1 MNEGKNLRLPRTLP
15 LGAGQEVAKTVA
27 QKWDTIDDQLADMH
41 MKGFISRDAPTFAC
55 PEITADM
62 LTTTDSKSYTET
74 YAHLNAWFG
83 YVSEIYAQ
91 VQASVLQFKNMR
103 DILEAEGRKVS
114 RALAGDEG
122 DGVKKTKGPTK
133 EELNDR
139 LLLNPE
145 YQDVMLKLQRYQQ
158 SELLFKAKVD
168 SIDRSLRTI
177 SRQVEIRR
185 LDQEQNRTGG
195 NMPGRNF
202 TGGGRFGREG

>member
-1 MNEGKNLRLPRTLP
+1 MSEGKNLRLPRTLP
-15 LGAGQEVAKTVA
+15 LGPGQSVAQTVI
-27 QKWDTIDDQLADMH
+27 QKWDTIDDQIEDMH
-41 MKGFISRDAPTFAC
+41 LKGFVSRDAPPFAC

-62 LTTTDSKSYTET
+62 LTTPDSKSYTET

-91 VQASVLQFKNMR
+91 VQASVLQYKNMR
-103 DILEAEGRKVS
+103 DILEAEGRRVA
-114 RALAGDEG
+114 RTLAGDEG
-122 DGVKKTKGPTK
+122 GGKKTKGLTK

-145 YQDVMLKLQRYQQ
+145 YQEVMLKLQRFQQ

-185 LDQEQNRTGG
+185 LDQEQNRTSG

-202 TGGGRFGREG
+202 TGRGRFGRDD